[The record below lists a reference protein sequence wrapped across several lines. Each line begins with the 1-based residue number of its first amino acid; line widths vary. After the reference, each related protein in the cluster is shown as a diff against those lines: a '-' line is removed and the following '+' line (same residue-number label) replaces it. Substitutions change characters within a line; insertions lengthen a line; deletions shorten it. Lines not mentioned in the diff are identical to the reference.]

1 MEENGLGPFQRIV
14 LTTDWQTEYIYVTV
28 HSTCKTSIG
37 YPRHKTSERQQLRYL
52 PSLTNVSESYCL
64 CHYLEFSFKIW
75 RSVYGADSD
84 VCSSNPHNGHI
95 DTTVF
100 NGSQRISK
108 TKTVG
113 QRLCSWI
120 TLRITAEKSVCLS
133 IASRDLWK
141 YCLMYAQDFTY
152 SLQKGW
158 NVCGG
163 SGRRAEQHG
172 RRNPVTEGTC
182 PLLGDAI
189 DKSGQVNRKP
199 IQVECMSSVQ

>member
-1 MEENGLGPFQRIV
+1 MKLQNVKSYASF
-14 LTTDWQTEYIYVTV
+14 TN
-28 HSTCKTSIG
+28 
-37 YPRHKTSERQQLRYL
+37 
-52 PSLTNVSESYCL
+52 LTNLSETCYQ
-64 CHYLEFSFKIW
+64 CHYLQFSLKIS
-75 RSVYGADSD
+75 RRAYGTDSD
-84 VCSSNPHNGHI
+84 RCAPNTHNGHSGTQQS
-95 DTTVF
+95 DTTAV
-100 NGSQRISK
+100 NNSQRISQ
-108 TKTVG
+108 TKRFG

-133 IASRDLWK
+133 VASRDLWK

-182 PLLGDAI
+182 PVLPDSI
-189 DKSGQVNRKP
+189 DKSRQVNRKP
-199 IQVECMSSVQ
+199 IQVECMLLVQ

>member
-1 MEENGLGPFQRIV
+1 MC
-14 LTTDWQTEYIYVTV
+14 Y
-28 HSTCKTSIG
+28 
-37 YPRHKTSERQQLRYL
+37 
-52 PSLTNVSESYCL
+52 
-64 CHYLEFSFKIW
+64 YLEYSLKIW
-75 RSVYGADSD
+75 RSAYGIDSD
-84 VCSSNPHNGHI
+84 VCISNPHNGHT
-95 DTTVF
+95 DTTVA
-100 NGSQRISK
+100 NGSQRISQ

-120 TLRITAEKSVCLS
+120 TLRITAQKNVCLS
-133 IASRDLWK
+133 VASRDLWK

-199 IQVECMSSVQ
+199 IQVECMSSVQQCSERQARFGAQTKSVAKLPSCVLISHPNSCVLVVEIISFASQGIRNLPVHASI

>member
-1 MEENGLGPFQRIV
+1 MQDFNTLSP
-14 LTTDWQTEYIYVTV
+14 IYNFRKSTVT
-28 HSTCKTSIG
+28 
-37 YPRHKTSERQQLRYL
+37 L
-52 PSLTNVSESYCL
+52 PIQPNECHWIILM
-64 CHYLEFSFKIW
+64 CHYLEFSLKIW
-75 RSVYGADSD
+75 RSAYGADSD
-84 VCSSNPHNGHI
+84 VCISNPHNGHT
-95 DTTVF
+95 DTTVV
-100 NGSQRISK
+100 NGSQRISQ

-113 QRLCSWI
+113 QRICSWI

-133 IASRDLWK
+133 VASRDLWK

-182 PLLGDAI
+182 PLFGDAI
-189 DKSGQVNRKP
+189 DKSGQANRKP
-199 IQVECMSSVQ
+199 IRVECMSSVQ